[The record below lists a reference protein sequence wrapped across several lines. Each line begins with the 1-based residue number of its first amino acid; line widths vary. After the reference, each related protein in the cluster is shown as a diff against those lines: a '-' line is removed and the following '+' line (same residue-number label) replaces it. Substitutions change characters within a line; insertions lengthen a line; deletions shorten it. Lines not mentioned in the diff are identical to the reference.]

1 MGGALEARGIDASE
15 GRLTS
20 EAEGAVVIEE
30 KVLVIKRI
38 HVRYR
43 LSGCPDDK
51 REAAERSHAFHAS
64 RCPVAKSIGGC
75 IAITTELEFV

>member
-1 MGGALEARGIDASE
+1 LGGALEARGIDASD
-15 GRLTS
+15 GKLS
-20 EAEGAVVIEE
+20 SDAEGVVVLED
-30 KVLVIKRI
+30 KVLVIKSI

-43 LSGCPDDK
+43 LAGVPEDK